1 MRQVLLAAFPFI
13 LLSVILLL
21 SSDMQGGKT
30 DCGEDFFSFLET
42 VRKLDKNNFETAYPS
57 ARKTSGTECDTF
69 IVRGLSLAGN
79 PCTASVSFPSNGSE
93 PSISATA
100 THGKLHTSVGKT
112 MAKHT
117 DDLVKLL
124 KSDPTEIEITLKF
137 ISNDN

>member
-30 DCGEDFFSFLET
+30 DCGEDL
-42 VRKLDKNNFETAYPS
+42 
-57 ARKTSGTECDTF
+57 KTSGTECDTF

-93 PSISATA
+93 PTISATA